1 MLIWHM
7 TGTRSGRPPDMA
19 AAMRALDV
27 MGDLTSGRIAPSPA
41 PVKAAIYICRARGY
55 HTREDER
62 TGMTKLH
69 LARASLVLILT
80 VLLGAPAAAADET
93 APGSDSY
100 KSKFSGLP
108 FVYFSPETNLAFGLG
123 GVYNFRAG
131 QHKERTRTSSIWAYG
146 TYTLAKQYSLL
157 IKPEIYLKN
166 NSLALFGSLRY
177 ERSPQFFYGV
187 GADLPAANRESYTP
201 RTFSVQVGVKRRVV
215 GGLFGGLSFEF
226 EDVTME
232 KIEDGGQLASGA
244 FTGSRGG
251 MLAGFGASL
260 DWDTRDAVLFPHR
273 GTFIQLLGDAYGAL
287 AGSDYSF
294 SRLKVDIRK
303 YVPAGASRVLVLQAF
318 VLTTFGDVPFYKL
331 ALLGGDSLLRGYYKG
346 RYRDKSLALLQAEY
360 RVLVSE
366 RIGVV
371 GFAGLANVFERFRD
385 FEPGLLK
392 YSLGTGL
399 RYVINKR
406 DGATLRLD
414 LAWGRASFGLYATA
428 QEAF

>member
-1 MLIWHM
+1 M
-7 TGTRSGRPPDMA
+7 TTLP
-19 AAMRALDV
+19 
-27 MGDLTSGRIAPSPA
+27 LT
-41 PVKAAIYICRARGY
+41 
-55 HTREDER
+55 
-62 TGMTKLH
+62 
-69 LARASLVLILT
+69 RASLVL
-80 VLLGAPAAAADET
+80 VLALLAVPAAAAEET
-93 APGSDSY
+93 S
-100 KSKFSGLP
+100 SKNGNYRSKISGMP
-108 FVYFSPETNLAFGLG
+108 FAYYSPETKLAFGLG
-123 GVYNFRAG
+123 GVFNFRAG
-131 QHKERTRTSSIWAYG
+131 RHKEKARTSSIWAYG
-146 TYTLAKQYSLL
+146 TYTLAKQYSILL
-157 IKPEIYLKN
+157 KPEIYLKN
-166 NSLALFGSLRY
+166 NSLTLFGSLRY
-177 ERSPQFFYGV
+177 ERSPQYFYGV
-187 GADLPAANRESYTP
+187 GDDVPAADRESYTP
-201 RTFSVQVGVKRRVV
+201 RTFSLQVGVKRRVV

-226 EDVTME
+226 EDVSME
-232 KIEDGGQLASGA
+232 KFETGGLLERGLY
-244 FTGSRGG
+244 TGSRGG

-294 SRLKVDIRK
+294 SRLKVDIRQ

-346 RYRDKSLALLQAEY
+346 RYRDKSLALVQAEY
-360 RVLVSE
+360 RVLVSD

-371 GFAGLANVFERFRD
+371 GFAGLANVFAKFSD
-385 FEPGLLK
+385 FDPGLIK

>member
-1 MLIWHM
+1 
-7 TGTRSGRPPDMA
+7 
-19 AAMRALDV
+19 
-27 MGDLTSGRIAPSPA
+27 
-41 PVKAAIYICRARGY
+41 
-55 HTREDER
+55 
-62 TGMTKLH
+62 MTKLGFSRPA
-69 LARASLVLILT
+69 LALVLAA
-80 VLLGAPAAAADET
+80 LLGVPAAAADET
-93 APGSDSY
+93 SAESGSY
-100 KSKFSGLP
+100 KSKFSGMP
-108 FVYFSPETNLAFGLG
+108 FVYYSPETNLAFGLG
-123 GVYNFRAG
+123 GVFNFRAG
-131 QHKERTRTSSIWAYG
+131 RHKEKTRTSSIWAYG
-146 TYTLAKQYSLL
+146 TYSLARQYSILF
-157 IKPEIYLKN
+157 KPEIYLKN
-166 NSLALFGSLRY
+166 NSLSLFGTLRY
-177 ERSPQFFYGV
+177 ERSPQYFYGV
-187 GADLPAANRESYTP
+187 GDDVPASDRESYTP
-201 RTFSVQVGVKRRVV
+201 RIFAVQVGVKRRML
-215 GGLFGGLSFEF
+215 GALFGGLTFEF

-232 KIEDGGQLASGA
+232 RVEAGGLLASGA
-244 FTGSRGG
+244 YTGGQGG

-294 SRLKVDIRK
+294 SRVKVDIRK
-303 YVPAGASRVLVLQAF
+303 YVPAGADRVLVLQAF

-346 RYRDKSLALLQAEY
+346 RYRDKGLALVQAEY

-371 GFAGLANVFERFRD
+371 GFAGLANVFRRIGD
-385 FEPGLLK
+385 FEPKLIK

>member
-19 AAMRALDV
+19 AAMRALGV

-41 PVKAAIYICRARGY
+41 PVKAAIYICRTRGY

-69 LARASLVLILT
+69 LKRASLALILAG
-80 VLLGAPAAAADET
+80 LLGSPAAAADET
-93 APGSDSY
+93 AAGRDPY
-100 KSKFSGLP
+100 KPKISGLP
-108 FVYFSPETNLAFGLG
+108 FAYYSPETKLAFGLG
-123 GVYNFRAG
+123 GVFNFRTG
-131 QHKERTRTSSIWAYG
+131 QHKEKARTSSVWVFA
-146 TYTLAKQYSLL
+146 TYSLAKQYSILL
-157 IKPEIYLKN
+157 KPEIYLKN
-166 NSLALFGSLRY
+166 NSLAFFGSLRY
-177 ERSPQFFYGV
+177 ERSPQNFYGI
-187 GADLPAANRESYTP
+187 GDDTEDAAGESYTP
-201 RTFSVQVGVKRRVV
+201 RSLSLQVGVKRRVA
-215 GGLFGGLSFEF
+215 GALFGGLSFEF
-226 EDVTME
+226 EDVTIE
-232 KIEDGGQLASGA
+232 KVTPGGLLASGA
-244 FTGSRGG
+244 YTGSHGG
-251 MLAGFGASL
+251 MLAGFGVGL
-260 DWDTRDAVLFPHR
+260 DWDTRDAVLFPRR
-273 GTFIQLLGDAYGAL
+273 GTFIQLLGNSFGAL

-294 SRLKVDIRK
+294 TRVKLDARQ
-303 YVPAGASRVLVLQAF
+303 YLPAGRAKVLVLQTF
-318 VLTTFGDVPFYKL
+318 LLQTFGDVPFYKL

-346 RYRDKSLALLQAEY
+346 RFRDKGLVLVQAEY

-366 RIGVV
+366 RIGIV
-371 GFAGLANVFERFRD
+371 GFAGLANVFAKLKD
-385 FEPGLLK
+385 FEPRLIK